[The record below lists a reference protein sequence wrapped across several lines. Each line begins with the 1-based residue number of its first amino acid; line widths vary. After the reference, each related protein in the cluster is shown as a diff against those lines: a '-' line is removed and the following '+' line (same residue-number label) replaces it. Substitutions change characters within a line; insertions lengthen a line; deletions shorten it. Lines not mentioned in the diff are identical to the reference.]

1 MNTSCSR
8 VLQLALAAGFF
19 ASQDAHAQ
27 SFVEQ
32 SKLTAPGSRVL
43 DELSGDLA
51 LDGDTL
57 AVGAVR
63 ASVPGLVQSGAVFVY
78 TRSGSSWTPS
88 ATVTPSAPVDF
99 SFFGETVELDGDDLV
114 VGAPFEDRVYAF
126 RRVAGVWTQQAVLAP
141 PPVNQQVAFGASLAL
156 EGDTLA
162 VGAPQHNS
170 SSGDDS
176 VGRVFV
182 FRRTGGVWGAP
193 QIVEGSGNLYGGFG
207 RNLALSGAHM
217 VVTEGSPFSQG
228 AAIYAFNG
236 TDWQF
241 QQNAPVSATAAS
253 WGSGVRAVAIDGST
267 LAIAVPQWN
276 ALFVPAPVGRVF
288 VSELVNGVWTLAA
301 DFPGAGDVRVSGEYV
316 VAGDVRD
323 ATAGVDAGAVKVAR
337 KRTTAWDEFTL
348 GLASDAAPGDLLGV
362 RVDIDGTT
370 LAAAAGNKQVATS
383 VIAPVYVGVNL
394 GSAVAYCTGKI
405 NSLGCTPS
413 ISAVGATASASGSG
427 AFTLRADQLIGST
440 SGLAFYSLSGRAAV
454 PFQGGFLCVE
464 APLRRTP
471 LTTSSPS
478 APGVC
483 GGVST
488 VNFNSVIASG
498 TNPALNEVGALVR
511 AQWWHRDAAAPI
523 PTSLTDA
530 LEFSVGP

>member
-1 MNTSCSR
+1 MNASHSR
-8 VLQLALAAGFF
+8 VLQLALAVGFV
-19 ASQDAHAQ
+19 ASQTAHAQ

-32 SKLTAPGSRVL
+32 GKLTSAGSRPA
-43 DELSGDLA
+43 DESSGDIA

-63 ASVPGLVQSGAVFVY
+63 ASAPGAVQSGTVFVY
-78 TRSGSSWTPS
+78 TRSGSSWTQS
-88 ATVTPSAPVDF
+88 ATVTPNVPVDF
-99 SFFGETVELDGDDLV
+99 SFFGEAVELDGDDLA
-114 VGAPFEDRVYAF
+114 VGAPTEDRVYLF
-126 RRVAGVWTQQAVLAP
+126 QRSGGTWTQQAVLAP
-141 PPVNQQVAFGASLAL
+141 PAVGQSVAFGASLAL
-156 EGDTLA
+156 DGDTLA
-162 VGAPQHNS
+162 VGAPLHNS
-170 SSGDDS
+170 DTGDEGA
-176 VGRVFV
+176 GRVFV
-182 FRRTGGVWGAP
+182 YRRTGGVWGAP
-193 QIVEGSGNLYGGFG
+193 QIVEGSVYTYAAFG
-207 RNLALSGAHM
+207 RSLALSGPHM
-217 VVTEGSPFSQG
+217 VVTEGGPFSQS
-228 AAIYAFNG
+228 AAIYAYNG

-241 QQNAPVSATAAS
+241 QQTVPVSATPAS
-253 WGSGVRAVAIDGST
+253 WGSGVRSVAIDGAT
-267 LAIAVPQWN
+267 LAIAVPQWTS
-276 ALFVPAPVGRVF
+276 LFVPAPVGRVF

-301 DFPGAGDVRVSGEYV
+301 DFSAAGDVRVSGEYV

-323 ATAGVDAGAVKVAR
+323 ATAGVDAGAVRVAR

-348 GLASDAAPGDLLGV
+348 ALASDAAPGDLLGV

-370 LAAAAGNKQVATS
+370 LAAAAGNKDVTTS
-383 VIAPVYVGVNL
+383 LIAPVYVGVNL
-394 GSAVAYCTGKI
+394 GSAVAYCTGKV

-413 ISAVGATASASGSG
+413 ISAVGATASASGAG
-427 AFTLRADQLIGST
+427 TFTLRADQLIGNT
-440 SGLAFYSLSGRAAV
+440 SGIAFYSLSGRAAV

-498 TNPALNEVGALVR
+498 TNPGLNEVGALVR

>member
-32 SKLTAPGSRVL
+32 AKLTSVGARPPQ
-43 DELSGDLA
+43 DWSGDLA

-57 AVGAVR
+57 AVGAPR
-63 ASVPGLVQSGAVFVY
+63 ATGPGFTESGAVFIY
-78 TRSGSSWTPS
+78 TRSGASWTQS
-88 ATVTPSAPVDF
+88 AMVTPNV
-99 SFFGETVELDGDDLV
+99 SFNYSGFGETVELSGDELV
-114 VGAPFEDRVYAF
+114 VGSPLESQVYVF
-126 RRVAGVWTQQAVLAP
+126 RRAAGVWTQQAVLTP
-141 PPVNQQVAFGASLAL
+141 SSGHTGVWFGASIAL
-156 EGDTLA
+156 DGDTLA
-162 VGAPQHNS
+162 VGAPVYP
-170 SSGDDS
+170 SGTGVDS
-176 VGRVFV
+176 VGRVFLY
-182 FRRTGGVWGAP
+182 RRTNGVWIADG
-193 QIVEGSGNLYGGFG
+193 VVRGGGGWYSGFG
-207 RNLALSGAHM
+207 RKLALSGVHM
-217 VVTEGSPFSQG
+217 LVTEGDLFSQS
-228 AAIYAFNG
+228 AFIYEFNG
-236 TDWQF
+236 TEWEF
-241 QQNAPVSATAAS
+241 QQNAPVTLAAAWLG
-253 WGSGVRAVAIDGST
+253 WGVTSVAIDGSR
-267 LAIAVPQWN
+267 LAIAVPGWTS
-276 ALFVPAPVGRVF
+276 LLGPGPVGRVF

-301 DFPGAGDVRVSGEYV
+301 EFSAAGDVDVSGDYV
-316 VAGDVRD
+316 VAGDYLN
-323 ATAGVDAGAVKVAR
+323 ATAGVDAGAVRVLR

-348 GLASDAAPGDLLGV
+348 GLASDAAQGDQLGRHV
-362 RVDIDGTT
+362 AIDGTT
-370 LAAAAGNKQVATS
+370 IAAAATEKDLATS
-383 VIAPVYVGVNL
+383 VFAPVYVGVNL
-394 GSAVAYCTGKI
+394 GSAVAYCTGKV

-454 PFQGGFLCVE
+454 PFQGGLLCVE

-471 LTTSSPS
+471 LTTSSAS

-488 VNFNSVIASG
+488 LNFNSVIASG
-498 TNPALNEVGALVR
+498 VNPALNEVGALVR

>member
-8 VLQLALAAGFF
+8 VLQLALAVGFV
-19 ASQDAHAQ
+19 ASQSARAQ

-32 SKLTAPGSRVL
+32 GKFTSVGSRPA
-43 DELSGDLA
+43 DELSGDVA

-63 ASVPGLVQSGAVFVY
+63 ASVPGLVESGAVFVY
-78 TRSGSSWTPS
+78 TRSGSSWTQS
-88 ATVTPSAPVDF
+88 ATVTPNVPVDF
-99 SFFGETVELDGDDLV
+99 SLFGGSVELDGDDLA
-114 VGAPFEDRVYAF
+114 VGAQNEDRVYVF
-126 RRVAGVWTQQAVLAP
+126 QRVAGVWTQQTVLAP
-141 PPVNQQVAFGASLAL
+141 PAVGQQVAFGASLAL
-156 EGDTLA
+156 DGDTLA
-162 VGAPQHNS
+162 VGAPQHDS
-170 SSGDDS
+170 GSGDDS

-182 FRRTGGVWGAP
+182 FRRVGGAWGAP
-193 QIVEGSGNLYGGFG
+193 QVVEGSGNLFGGFG
-207 RNLALSGAHM
+207 RSLALSGAHM
-217 VVTEGSPFSQG
+217 VITEGGPFSQS
-228 AAIYAFNG
+228 AIVYTFNG

-241 QQNAPVSATAAS
+241 QQNVPVSSTPAA
-253 WGSGVRAVAIDGST
+253 WGSGVSSVAIDGST
-267 LAIAVPQWN
+267 LAIAVPQWTS
-276 ALFVPAPVGRVF
+276 LFVPAPVGRVF

-301 DFPGAGDVRVSGEYV
+301 DFPGAGDVRVSGEYI

-323 ATAGVDAGAVKVAR
+323 ATAGVDAGAVRVAR
-337 KRTTAWDEFTL
+337 RRTTAWDEFTL
-348 GLASDAAPGDLLGV
+348 ALASDAAPGDRLGV

-370 LAAAAGNKQVATS
+370 LAAAAGNKDLATS
-383 VIAPVYVGVNL
+383 LIAPVYVGVNL
-394 GSAVAYCTGKI
+394 GSAVAYCTGKL

-413 ISAVGATASASGSG
+413 ISAVGATASATGSG
-427 AFTLRADQLIGST
+427 TFTLRADQLIGST
-440 SGLAFYSLSGRAAV
+440 SGLAFYSLSGRAAA

-464 APLRRTP
+464 TPLRRTP

-488 VNFNSVIASG
+488 LDFNAVIASG